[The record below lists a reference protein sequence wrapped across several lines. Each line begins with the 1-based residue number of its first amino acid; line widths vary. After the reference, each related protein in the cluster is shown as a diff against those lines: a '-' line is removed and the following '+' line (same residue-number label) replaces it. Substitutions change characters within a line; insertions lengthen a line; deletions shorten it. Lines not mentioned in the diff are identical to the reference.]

1 MIFEHI
7 KIGFRHLI
15 KDKFYTFL
23 NFTGLC
29 IGIIIALFIATWVI
43 DELNYDNYFGDSDR
57 IYRVERDFNYNG
69 RAREMPVTSFNYA
82 KALANTFPEIVATTK
97 MYPYEVYMN
106 DPHNIFRKEM
116 VHFADSNFFEI
127 FNFNLISGNPLT
139 ALDNP
144 NSVVLT
150 QKSAQKLFG
159 DTQVLGKTVQVKI
172 ENLQYSLKVTG
183 IIDRV
188 PQNTH
193 FHPEIIVP
201 LPLLRE
207 YLERVYDEW
216 RVNVGYTYIKID
228 DTKNLEKIQSQLP
241 EFMLQYVDPAYR
253 TMLQDDDDINDAIVA
268 KLKNIEDIHLKSHLE
283 YELETNGDIKTVY
296 LLSSIAILIVL
307 LAVIN
312 YVNLTNARSEIRS
325 LEVGIRKVVGSTK
338 TQLARHFFTESF
350 ILILVAFLVSITF
363 MFLLSDLYQN
373 ISGKEFHWVF
383 FKSFNYTAILLGGF
397 VVISILAGLYPA
409 VFVSGFNIL
418 KSLKGK
424 KQPQSQN
431 ISSKA
436 SLVIFQFV
444 ISIGLITFSLLMA
457 LQIKL
462 IHSKDI
468 GFNKDNLLVIE
479 VDNPNVRE
487 QYNSFKDELK
497 SLSNVQEITS
507 AGVVPINQIYPSL
520 TVKKPE
526 ATDDIFFAYIGVNY
540 DYFKTFEIELLSG
553 RLFSEQFSDTS
564 AMRYVIN
571 EKASQQLGFA
581 NPDEAIGQFVE
592 TKSRLVSTY
601 DKGEIIGVVKNFNI
615 KSLHNNIEPAGMV
628 LFPNYLNAI
637 FVRINPKQIG
647 RTVQEIQS
655 IWQKRY
661 PESEFNYYFLADA
674 IDKQYES
681 EKGLQSKILL
691 STLLA
696 IVIGC
701 MGLLG
706 LSVYILQQRTKE
718 IGVRKVN
725 GATVNNLVFLFSKQY
740 IKWISISALIVCPV
754 SFFLFK
760 NWLNNF
766 AIKININYFWGI
778 FIIAWLAITL
788 ISLVTVIGQTIKYA
802 RLNPVDVLKYE

>member
-15 KDKFYTFL
+15 KDKFYTLL
-23 NFTGLC
+23 NFSGLC
-29 IGIIIALFIATWVI
+29 LGIVIALFIATWVI
-43 DELNYDNYFGDSDR
+43 DELNYDRYFSDSER

-69 RAREMPVTSFNYA
+69 RARKMPVTSFNYA
-82 KALANTFPEIVATTK
+82 KALENTFPEIETTTK
-97 MYPYEVYMN
+97 IYPFDIYMN
-106 DPHNIFRKEM
+106 DPNNIYRKES
-116 VHFADSNFFEI
+116 VFFADSNFFEI
-127 FNFNLISGNPLT
+127 FDFNLISGNITT
-139 ALDNP
+139 ALDHP
-144 NSVVLT
+144 NSIVLT
-150 QKSAQKLFG
+150 QKSAEKLFG
-159 DTQVLGKTVQVKI
+159 KSQVLGENIEIKI
-172 ENLQYSLKVTG
+172 EDLKYSLKVTG
-183 IIDRV
+183 IIDHI

-193 FHPEIIVP
+193 FHPEIIIP

-207 YLERVYDEW
+207 YYARIYDEW

-228 DTKNLEKIQSQLP
+228 DNKNLEKIKSQLP
-241 EFMLQYVDPAYR
+241 DFMMHYVDPAYR

-268 KLKNIEDIHLKSHLE
+268 KLKNIEDIHLKSHLV
-283 YELETNGDIKTVY
+283 YELETNGDIKNVY
-296 LLSSIAILIVL
+296 LLGSIAVLIML

-325 LEVGIRKVVGSTK
+325 LEVGIRKVIGSTK
-338 TQLARHFFTESF
+338 TKLAMHFFFESF
-350 ILILVAFLVSITF
+350 VLILFAFLVSIVF
-363 MFLLSDLYQN
+363 MFLLSGLYQN

-383 FKSFNYTAILLGGF
+383 FDTFQYSGILIGSFLIITL
-397 VVISILAGLYPA
+397 LAGFYPA
-409 VFVSGFNIL
+409 LFVSRFSIL

-424 KQPQSQN
+424 KQPQSKN
-431 ISSKA
+431 INTKA

-468 GFNKDNLLVIE
+468 GFNKENLLVID
-479 VDNPNVRE
+479 VDNPNVRT
-487 QYNSFKDELK
+487 QYNSFKDELE
-497 SLSNVQEITS
+497 SLSSITSVTS
-507 AGVVPINQIYPSL
+507 AGTVPINQIYPSL
-520 TVKKPE
+520 TVKKPN

-540 DYFKTFEIELLSG
+540 NYFKTFEIDLLAG
-553 RLFSEQFSDTS
+553 RLFSEDFSDTS
-564 AMRYVIN
+564 SIRYIIN
-571 EKASQQLGFA
+571 EKATQLLGYTE
-581 NPDEAIGQFVE
+581 PEQAIGKFIE
-592 TKSRLVSTY
+592 TKNHLVTNY

-615 KSLHNNIEPAGMV
+615 KSLHNDIEPAGMI

-637 FVRINPKQIG
+637 FVRLNQDQVGQTIQQIKD
-647 RTVQEIQS
+647 

-674 IDKQYES
+674 INKQYES
-681 EKGLQSKILL
+681 EKGLQSKIIL
-691 STLLA
+691 STLLD
-696 IVIGC
+696 IIIGC

-706 LSVYILQQRTKE
+706 LSIYILQQRTKE

-725 GATVNNLVFLFSKQY
+725 GASVTSLLLLFSKQY
-740 IKWISISALIVCPV
+740 IKWISISAIIVCPV

-766 AIKININYFWGI
+766 AIKININYFWGV
-778 FIIAWLAITL
+778 FMIAWLTITI
-788 ISLVTVIGQTIKYA
+788 ISLITVIGQTFKYA